1 MASKVDVFLGLC
13 YKSLVSSVDYG
24 EKIILNVY
32 SSIRAYPPYNLCFF
46 YIFLLLV
53 LWRIYIKFFSNDS
66 VKIVSPQT
74 TSGDIIKAIE
84 QNIKELKGSFTV
96 TKPKVPQVNYNAMS
110 MPRKIDSLY
119 DRVKDIQEL
128 HSKFQAEVIDSHIK
142 IFQIINNESDKDY
155 LKLPEPEL
163 VEPDSAL
170 PPLENNEEFD

>member
-1 MASKVDVFLGLC
+1 MASKVEIFSGHC

-32 SSIRAYPPYNLCFF
+32 SSIRPYPPYNLCIF
-46 YIFLLLV
+46 YIVLLLI
-53 LWRIYIKFFSNDS
+53 LWRIYIKLFSRSS
-66 VKIVSPQT
+66 VKFTPTQI
-74 TSGDIIKAIE
+74 TSGDIVKTIE
-84 QNIKELKGSFTV
+84 QSTKELKDFLTV
-96 TKPKVPQVNYNAMS
+96 TKPRVPQVNYNAMS
-110 MPRKIDSLY
+110 VPRKIDSLY

-128 HSKFQAEVIDSHIK
+128 HSQFQAEVIDSHIK